1 MYLSDLIAETKVN
14 ATIEHIR
21 QQLLKQDFDQDQ
33 IVKIV
38 KDIKYKLYGKLG
50 KLSQSLTE
58 PLIVNQETDWDTWMY
73 EGINVVTLNVTNSDW
88 DFDLHVA
95 ICKNGDGYVLHTFTI
110 QTSLVQLQ
118 TFFFDKD
125 LIMNR
130 IMVWEARTTTEHKLI
145 SPRGTNCQ
153 LDSHPQ
159 HGTSALIDPHH
170 YDSVNGSSARH
181 LQIFTKREL

>member
-14 ATIEHIR
+14 ATIDRIK
-21 QQLLKQDFDQDQ
+21 QQLLNQDFNQDQ

-58 PLIVNQETDWDTWMY
+58 PLIVNREANWDTWMY
-73 EGINVVTLNVTNSDW
+73 EGIDVVTLNVTNSDW

-95 ICKNGDGYVLHTFTI
+95 LCKNGDGYVLHTFTI
-110 QTSLVQLQ
+110 QTSQVQLH

-125 LIMNR
+125 LIMER
-130 IMVWEARTTTEHKLI
+130 VMVWEARTNAEYKLF
-145 SPRGTNCQ
+145 SSRGTNCP

-159 HGTSALIDPHH
+159 HGASALIDPHH
-170 YDSVNGSSARH
+170 YDSVNGSSTRH